1 MKTQKKDNSD
11 FIYWICKLT
20 STPRFIGSYL
30 VQPQSGADHAF
41 RVAMIGLQMVD
52 DYNLNHKKKDQIS
65 REEVLLK
72 CLLHDVEESVIGDL
86 PTPVK
91 YITPEFRESVRIVE
105 EKAMQEFV
113 LKNAGPHKDEYY
125 SLWLNAKKDKS
136 GKIVKVADK
145 LEGFIKINFEI
156 RQGNAG
162 LIPAYYE
169 TTKWFDE
176 NKDLVDYFAKGA
188 ELVEQYRIQEL
199 DERNPNKKK

>member
-1 MKTQKKDNSD
+1 MKEKND

-20 STPRFIGSYL
+20 STPRFVGSYL

-41 RVAMIGLQMVD
+41 RTSMIALQIVD
-52 DYNLNHKKKDQIS
+52 DYNSQHSKKDQIS

-72 CLLHDVEESVIGDL
+72 ALLHDAEESFIGDL

-91 YITPEFRESVRIVE
+91 YCTPEFRDAVKKLE
-105 EKAMQEFV
+105 EKVASEKVF
-113 LKNAGPHKDEYY
+113 KNAGPNSQEYFK
-125 SLWLNAKKDKS
+125 LWKEAKENKS
-136 GKIVKVADK
+136 GKIIKIADK

-162 LIPAYYE
+162 LISAYYE

-176 NKDLVDYFAKGA
+176 NA
-188 ELVEQYRIQEL
+188 ELLNQFPIAIEFVNSYRIADL
-199 DERNPNKKK
+199 DERK

>member
-1 MKTQKKDNSD
+1 MKEKND

-20 STPRFIGSYL
+20 SIPRFSGSYL

-41 RVAMIGLQMVD
+41 RTTMIALQIVD
-52 DYNLNHKKKDQIS
+52 NYNADKKVKDQIS

-105 EKAMQEFV
+105 EKAMKDFV
-113 LKNAGPHKDEYY
+113 LKEAGPNNEEYY
-125 SLWLNAKKDKS
+125 NLWEQAKKGKS
-136 GKIVKVADK
+136 GKIVKIADK
-145 LEGFIKINFEI
+145 LEGFVKINFEI

-176 NKDLVDYFAKGA
+176 NVELISEFPKADQLVN
-188 ELVEQYRIQEL
+188 QYRIAEL
-199 DERNPNKKK
+199 DERKPKDY